1 MRRRISWKQALLP
14 AMAMALVLGLV
25 LNDGRVNGDDQE
37 DGKAVAETKEVKKPR
52 AKARGR
58 LPAYFSAVV
67 SPEQRKAVYALQAK
81 YAEQMTSLEAQ
92 IATLKTQRNKE
103 VDAVLKPE
111 QLEQVNKRRA
121 AAAERRKGGKKPAAP
136 TSDAAPKK

>member
-1 MRRRISWKQALLP
+1 MSRRISWKQALLP

-37 DGKAVAETKEVKKPR
+37 NGKAAAETKEVKKPR
-52 AKARGR
+52 AKPRGR

-67 SPEQRKAVYALQAK
+67 SPEQRKEVYTLQAK
-81 YAEQMTSLEAQ
+81 YAEQMVALTTQ
-92 IATLKTQRNKE
+92 IAALKTQRDKE

-111 QLEQVNKRRA
+111 QLEQVNKKRA
-121 AAAERRKGGKKPAAP
+121 AAAERRKGRKKPAAP

>member
-1 MRRRISWKQALLP
+1 
-14 AMAMALVLGLV
+14 
-25 LNDGRVNGDDQE
+25 
-37 DGKAVAETKEVKKPR
+37 
-52 AKARGR
+52 
-58 LPAYFSAVV
+58 
-67 SPEQRKAVYALQAK
+67 
-81 YAEQMTSLEAQ
+81 MTALEAQ
-92 IATLKTQRNKE
+92 IAALKTQRNKE

>member
-25 LNDGRVNGDDQE
+25 LNDGRVNGNQE
-37 DGKAVAETKEVKKPR
+37 DGKATAETKEVKKPR
-52 AKARGR
+52 AKPRGR

-81 YAEQMTSLEAQ
+81 YAEQMTALEAQ
-92 IATLKTQRNKE
+92 ITALKTQRNKE

-111 QLEQVNKRRA
+111 QLEQVNKKRA